1 MKSITR
7 LVVVCGCLA
16 AGMAT
21 AGSAAPTAGSG
32 TPGVSCVN
40 PMTAMKRGV
49 PLYVYAD
56 ARDARN
62 PDKLVREPFQLRRYK
77 GNGHSV
83 AGWARSGC
91 WTVNPFYKRV
101 PAVLCIR
108 LRYGW
113 RASEPGGQCQRW
125 HRDPAGRRIMVF
137 RLIRQ

>member
-1 MKSITR
+1 MKSIMF
-7 LVVVCGCLA
+7 LVAACCYLA
-16 AGMAT
+16 VGAT
-21 AGSAAPTAGSG
+21 ANAALTAGTG
-32 TPGVSCVN
+32 TPSVSCVN
-40 PMTAMKRGV
+40 PMTTAKRGV
-49 PLYVYAD
+49 PLYVYAE
-56 ARDARN
+56 ARDARS

-77 GNGHSV
+77 GKGHSV

-91 WTVNPFYKRV
+91 WTVNTFYKRV

-125 HRDPAGRRIMVF
+125 HRDSAGRKIMVF